1 MLMFNKHTF
10 IFKCCHTTSKNTF
23 KLLAENNIVACCINF
38 VKLWSNHYVSVWAR
52 CSLVHKLI
60 THIFPALACMFDN
73 SLFIASFLGFSYVIR
88 FFFLADCLGGTCT
101 SLPWSIIMTHQKTL
115 CQCRKFAQIENVL
128 MFDRYGVSK
137 FEISPQFTSSYL
149 FATLLV
155 PLDWLIA
162 NLCFGLNTGYIY
174 VDKGYWRLANVML
187 YLIFVNQDRW

>member
-101 SLPWSIIMTHQKTL
+101 SLPWSIIMTHKKHCASVEDLLKLKMCL
-115 CQCRKFAQIENVL
+115 CLRGMGCQNSRFRL
-128 MFDRYGVSK
+128 
-137 FEISPQFTSSYL
+137 
-149 FATLLV
+149 
-155 PLDWLIA
+155 
-162 NLCFGLNTGYIY
+162 NLPVHTYSQ
-174 VDKGYWRLANVML
+174 L
-187 YLIFVNQDRW
+187 Y